1 MTDGGAAMSDG
12 LARVSI
18 TGIAAGGD
26 GVGRTNGM
34 VVFVPRTA
42 MGDVALVR
50 LATGKRFARGRLE
63 SLEQASEDRVSPQC
77 VHYTRDN
84 CGGCQIQHLSYDAQL
99 RTKRVIIGDAMRRI
113 GKREVDDPEVQPS
126 DGQWR
131 YRRKLTLHLR
141 RDGEAWVAG
150 LHPYDDPEAVFDL
163 HDCPITAPEVLAVWA
178 ELRPSFD
185 FLPDA
190 RTLRVAVRL
199 TGHGASVVVE
209 GGRTWRSSDRFFA
222 DSPSILEL
230 WWRPEHGPMRR
241 LDTRVAEPVAGA
253 SFVQVNERVAASL
266 RADLLERVRTHSP
279 SRIVD
284 AYAGMGDTAVPL
296 AGDGR
301 TVVAIEL
308 DAVAVASFSDR
319 LRPPSRAIVG
329 RVEDHL
335 AAALPADVVLLNP
348 PRAGVD
354 ARVTAALQHV
364 ARAPR
369 AILYVSC
376 DPATLA
382 RDVARMPRYRV
393 ALMRA
398 YDMFPQTAHVETVCE
413 LVPEAA

>member
-1 MTDGGAAMSDG
+1 MTEVLS
-12 LARVSI
+12 RVPI

-26 GVGRTNGM
+26 GVGRTDGM

-42 MGDVALVR
+42 LGDVALVR
-50 LATGKRFARGRLE
+50 LSAGRRFARGRLE
-63 SLEQASEDRVSPQC
+63 SLEHASDDRVVPPC
-77 VHYTRDN
+77 VHYTRDR
-84 CGGCQIQHLSYDAQL
+84 CGGCQIQHLAYDAQL
-99 RTKRVIIGDAMRRI
+99 RTKGVIIGDAMRRI
-113 GKREVDDPEVQPS
+113 GKRKADDPVVQPS
-126 DGQWR
+126 DAQWR

-141 RDGEAWVAG
+141 REGGAWVAG
-150 LHPYDDPEAVFDL
+150 LHPYDDPDAVFDL
-163 HDCPITAPEVLAVWA
+163 HDCPITAREVLAVWA

-185 FLPDA
+185 VLPDA

-199 TGHGASVVVE
+199 IANGASVVVE
-209 GGRTWRSSDRFFA
+209 GGRTWRSFDRFFA
-222 DSPSILEL
+222 QSPSIQEL
-230 WWRPEHGPMRR
+230 WWRPDHGPMRR
-241 LDTRVAEPVAGA
+241 VDSRAAADAAGA
-253 SFVQVNERVAASL
+253 SFVQVNERVATSL
-266 RADLLERVRTHSP
+266 RTHLLERVRTYSP

-296 AGDGR
+296 AHEGR

-308 DAVAVASFSDR
+308 DAVAVARFGD
-319 LRPPSRAIVG
+319 LLHPPSRAIVG

-354 ARVTAALQHV
+354 ARVTAALQQVQH
-364 ARAPR
+364 APR

-393 ALMRA
+393 ALLRA

>member
-1 MTDGGAAMSDG
+1 MNGDLPATTER
-12 LARVSI
+12 LARVPI

-42 MGDVALVR
+42 IGDVALVR
-50 LATGKRFARGRLE
+50 LAPGKRFARGRLE
-63 SLEQASEDRVSPQC
+63 SLERASDDRVLPTC
-77 VHYTRDN
+77 VHYTRDH
-84 CGGCQIQHLSYDAQL
+84 CGGCQLQHLSYDAQL
-99 RTKRVIIGDAMRRI
+99 RTKAVIIGDALRRI
-113 GKREVDDPEVQPS
+113 GKREVDDPAVQPS
-126 DGQWR
+126 DDQWR

-150 LHPYDDPEAVFDL
+150 LHPYDDPDAVFDL
-163 HDCPITAPEVLAVWA
+163 HDCPITTHEVLAVWA
-178 ELRPSFD
+178 ELRSSFEL
-185 FLPDA
+185 LPDA

-230 WWRPEHGPMRR
+230 WWRPEHAPMRR
-241 LDTRVAEPVAGA
+241 LHGRGAEAVAGA
-253 SFVQVNERVAASL
+253 SFVQVNERVSIAL
-266 RADLLERVRTHSP
+266 RGDLLARVRAHAP

-284 AYAGMGDTAVPL
+284 AYAGMGDTALPL
-296 AGDGR
+296 AMEKR

-308 DAVAVASFSDR
+308 DPIAVASFSDR

-354 ARVTAALQHV
+354 ARVTTALQQ
-364 ARAPR
+364 AERAPR

-382 RDVARMPRYRV
+382 RDLARMPRYRV
-393 ALMRA
+393 ALVRA
-398 YDMFPQTAHVETVCE
+398 YDMFPQTAHVETLCE